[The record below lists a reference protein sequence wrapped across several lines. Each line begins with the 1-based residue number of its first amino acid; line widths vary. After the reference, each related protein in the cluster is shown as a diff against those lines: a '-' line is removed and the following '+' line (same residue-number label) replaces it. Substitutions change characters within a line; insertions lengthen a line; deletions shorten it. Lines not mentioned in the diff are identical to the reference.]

1 MYYKDLFYFDIET
14 TGKYK
19 DYQTCLLE
27 DPKGAEL
34 FEKKYHKNDWMK
46 ENSPT
51 VDDAY
56 KNFAGLFSTYGK
68 IVCVS
73 FGYFT
78 KKNENGY
85 TVNSIYG
92 DDEEKIINEFSELLS
107 KVSKKGMYLSGYV
120 INAFD
125 IPFVVHKILK
135 YKAPLPSILNLY
147 DKKPWEVSIF
157 DLADKWKYQTKYYA
171 SLDEVCYELGI
182 ESPKND
188 INGSEVHKVYWY
200 NNDLERIKM
209 YCEKDVLSTMKVGK
223 RLLDL

>member
-14 TGKYK
+14 VGRYK

-27 DPKGAEL
+27 DSKGAEL

-68 IVCVS
+68 IVCIS

-78 KKNENGY
+78 KKNEKGY
-85 TVNSIYG
+85 TVSSIYG
-92 DDEEKIINEFSELLS
+92 DDEEKIINEFSELLM
-107 KVSKKGMYLSGYV
+107 KVSEKGMYLSGYV

-125 IPFVVHKILK
+125 IPFIIHKIHK
-135 YKAPLPSILNLY
+135 YKAPLPNILNIY
-147 DKKPWEVSIF
+147 DKKPWEVNIF
-157 DLADKWKYQTKYYA
+157 DLADKWKFQTKYYA

-200 NNDLERIKM
+200 NNDLERIKI

-223 RLLDL
+223 RLLDI

>member
-19 DYQTCLLE
+19 DYKTCLLE

-34 FEKKYHKNDWMK
+34 FEKKYNKNDWMK

-51 VDDAY
+51 VEDAY
-56 KNFAGLFSTYGK
+56 KNYSGLFSTYGK

-78 KKNENGY
+78 KKNEKGY
-85 TVNSIYG
+85 TINSIYS
-92 DDEEKIINEFSELLS
+92 DNEETIINEFSELLI
-107 KVSKKGMYLSGYV
+107 KVSERGMYLSGYV

-125 IPFVVHKILK
+125 IPFILHKIHK
-135 YKAPLPSILNLY
+135 YKAPLPKILNIY
-147 DKKPWEVSIF
+147 DKKPWEVNIF
-157 DLADKWKYQTKYYA
+157 DLADKWKFQTKYYA

-188 INGSEVHKVYWY
+188 INGSDVHNVYWY
-200 NNDLERIKM
+200 DGDLERIKS
-209 YCEKDVLSTMKVGK
+209 YCEKDVHSTMLLGK
-223 RLLDL
+223 RLLNI

>member
-19 DYQTCLLE
+19 DYKTCLLE

-34 FEKKYHKNDWMK
+34 FEKKYHKNEWMK
-46 ENSPT
+46 EQGTLEES
-51 VDDAY
+51 Y
-56 KNFAGLFSTYGK
+56 EKSAGIFSTYGK
-68 IVCVS
+68 IVCIS

-78 KKNENGY
+78 NKNEKGY
-85 TVNSIYG
+85 TVGSIYG
-92 DDEEKIINEFSELLS
+92 DNEEKIINDFSELLM
-107 KVSKKGMYLSGYV
+107 KVSEKGMYLSGYV

-157 DLADKWKYQTKYYA
+157 DLADKWKFQTKYYA

-182 ESPKND
+182 ESPKDD
-188 INGSEVHKVYWY
+188 INGSEVHNVYWY
-200 NNDLERIKM
+200 QNDLERIKT
-209 YCEKDVLSTMKVGK
+209 YCEKDVLSTMKVG
-223 RLLDL
+223 RRILDI